1 MTRRTADRMRQPQL
15 FGDSAA
21 ARQARRAA
29 GDVIDG
35 DDPRFVEHRD
45 AKTKWVSA
53 RRITRTM
60 ARLNG
65 VPASGLSAVPP
76 DDAHDRDRQM
86 TWLIVCTAV
95 PIAIGLA
102 VLIVLL

>member
-1 MTRRTADRMRQPQL
+1 MTITLAPDPNPRRLDRAPQAKRHE
-15 FGDSAA
+15 GPYYGSAL
-21 ARQARRAA
+21 
-29 GDVIDG
+29 
-35 DDPRFVEHRD
+35 
-45 AKTKWVSA
+45 
-53 RRITRTM
+53 
-60 ARLNG
+60 ARLL
-65 VPASGLSAVPP
+65 AAVPP